1 MINVSRIEDG
11 RRKRGD
17 QSRRQ
22 IVEAMLDLVR
32 AGDMSPSASQ
42 VAERAGVG
50 LRTVFRHFE
59 EMEILY
65 REMAEVIA
73 AKVIPLV
80 KRPYT
85 KTTWR
90 ERLSEMIERRIEIHE
105 EIMPLKIAG
114 SVLRF
119 RSKFLMEDYL
129 AHLRMER
136 QGLEA
141 ILPDTVRKDQTLFRA
156 LEMVTSFQA
165 WRRLRQD
172 QELSIADGKRVMLRL
187 IDGILGPAK

>member
-1 MINVSRIEDG
+1 MTNVSRIEDG

-32 AGDMSPSASQ
+32 AGEMSPSASQ

-65 REMAEVIA
+65 REMADVIA
-73 AKVIPLV
+73 AKVMPLA

-85 KTTWR
+85 KASWR
-90 ERLSEMIERRIEIHE
+90 ERLNEMIERRIEIHE

-119 RSKFLMEDYL
+119 RSKFLMDDYR
-129 AHLRMER
+129 AHLKMER
-136 QGLEA
+136 AGLETV
-141 ILPDTVRKDQTLFRA
+141 LPESLRKDQTLFRA
-156 LEMVTSFQA
+156 IEMITSFQA

-172 QELSIADGKRVMLRL
+172 QELSVADARRVMLRL
-187 IDGILGPAK
+187 IDSVLA